1 MSSSCV
7 AVSCWAGE
15 LSERERRTVN
25 TWVWSSEAGKNHF
38 HLPRQQRREERVVC
52 THFIHSQTVTGCQT
66 FSFRPWSALLWKK
79 SPLCKESETCAYREN
94 YFTRYTLVS
103 SGSQIELVKRPYK
116 SAGHCDFLLFV
127 SLQLSALVHSGQIL
141 NSQCISGGDFWWLF
155 LYFVQT
161 HSFIQEL
168 KVRNWLLFSSVPHE
182 S

>member
-1 MSSSCV
+1 MSSSCGCRLLSRRAEWEGEEDREHLGMELRDRQESLSSAQA
-7 AVSCWAGE
+7 AVEG
-15 LSERERRTVN
+15 
-25 TWVWSSEAGKNHF
+25 
-38 HLPRQQRREERVVC
+38 ERVVC
-52 THFIHSQTVTGCQT
+52 THFIHSQTVTGCQQLSDILIQSLVGFT
-66 FSFRPWSALLWKK
+66 LKK
-79 SPLCKESETCAYREN
+79 KPPLQGKRDLCISRKLFYS
-94 YFTRYTLVS
+94 LVS

-127 SLQLSALVHSGQIL
+127 SLQLSVLVHSGQM